1 MEICHLR
8 FTEEHANTQMV
19 VKTKS
24 VQDDWEA
31 IRGPKGVGV
40 PLCSTLTSHCAVIV
54 CSHRDM
60 PGLAMCLRGGR
71 N

>member
-1 MEICHLR
+1 
-8 FTEEHANTQMV
+8 MV
-19 VKTKS
+19 VKTYS
-24 VQDDWEA
+24 VRDDSET

-40 PLCSTLTSHCAVIV
+40 PLCSTLTLHCAVIV
-54 CSHRDM
+54 CSHRYM

>member
-1 MEICHLR
+1 M
-8 FTEEHANTQMV
+8 
-19 VKTKS
+19 VKTNS